1 MTLESLI
8 LGSLIAYLVLDQY
21 LFRFQRTTL
30 QISRKLNDGFRS
42 IDLQNAMTP
51 TWMGVLGWGRMLAG
65 IALSVLIWLV
75 WGWLA
80 LAGFLAYKFLLGAW
94 VDFISPMP
102 TYGHC
107 IKRIETTLA
116 RDGNTVLLER
126 VRQFRGC
133 SEPAIWTT
141 RRE

>member
-1 MTLESLI
+1 MTLESMV
-8 LGSLIAYLVLDQY
+8 LGSLIAYLVMNQY

-30 QISRKLNDGFRS
+30 QISRKLNDGSRS

-51 TWMGVLGWGRMLAG
+51 TWMGVLGWGKMLAG
-65 IALSVLIWLV
+65 IGLSVLIWLV

-80 LAGFLAYKFLLGAW
+80 LAGFLAYMFLLGAW
-94 VDFISPMP
+94 VDFISPLP

-107 IKRIETTLA
+107 IKMIEIALA

-126 VRQFRGC
+126 VGQFRRGN
-133 SEPAIWTT
+133 EPTIWTT